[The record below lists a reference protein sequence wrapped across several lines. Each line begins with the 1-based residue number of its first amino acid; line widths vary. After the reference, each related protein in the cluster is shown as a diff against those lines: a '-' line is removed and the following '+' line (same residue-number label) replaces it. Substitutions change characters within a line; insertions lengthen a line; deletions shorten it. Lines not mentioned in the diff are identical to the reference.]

1 MPLHCIAGIS
11 ERKNLN
17 ALLALGRKGM
27 NSYSQRLLRIM
38 AAAAFCVAFAVAG
51 LGQNLTDPDPNSPVP
66 VLMTIQ
72 GSNRAVAL
80 PAERLG
86 AARIKSVT
94 EEAFR
99 PDSRVVLFVRNLSL
113 MPGEGANAFRI
124 YVEHANGRNY
134 TFPVLSIE
142 PYNDPSAGRG
152 IYALTIQLTDQNRFW
167 EAPSADGDVLVAVTW
182 RGLIS
187 NKVRL
192 GLGKTGGPIVDPS
205 GSTSMMPDGG
215 TTTAPAPEYV
225 GYRWSSDRKR
235 FLQQATFGPTA
246 ALDERIRRIG
256 PRTWLAEQ
264 FEAPY
269 PSAGFPYPDFPQK
282 TADAGS
288 ATGGCG
294 MFTGQ
299 EQQVCVRDHYSMY
312 QPQTWF
318 MREAFYGD
326 AQLRHRVAWAL
337 NQIWVTAFPEVQQNR
352 HMIEYHKVLS
362 KNAFGN
368 FRDLMGP
375 RVFDVPTSTAGL
387 NTCSSCGITL
397 NPAMGQYLDMAIS
410 TRNNPNENYARELM
424 QLFSVGLFMLNQDG
438 TYQTD
443 GQGNL
448 IPTYDQNVVN
458 DLTKVLTGWTL
469 CNNAANCPNIVSGAP
484 NYIDPMLLNTNNHD
498 LTAKTLL
505 SYPGSTT
512 TNVPACP
519 APCTTVA
526 QRAAYANASMIQALD
541 NIFNHPNVGPF
552 ISRILIQHM
561 VTSSPSPAYVSR
573 VAGVFNNNGFGTRG
587 DMKAVVK
594 AILLDPEA
602 RGDVKTDPNY
612 GKLREPMQ
620 LMTNFARA
628 FNVKSADGLGLSDG
642 NFIRGRTEFVNMGQ
656 VPFMSPTVFNF
667 YPPDYVIPG
676 TSLNGPEFAIMNTG
690 TSIARANFFN
700 RMVFTAP
707 AFAVQLPDTP
717 NGTSFD
723 FNDLQALVVAD
734 PTNNLLL
741 DELNN
746 RMLHGQMSAQMRSTL
761 QTAINAIT
769 VSSPPTATQARDR
782 VRQAVYLIAT
792 SSQFQVQR

>member
-1 MPLHCIAGIS
+1 MKS
-11 ERKNLN
+11 RF
-17 ALLALGRKGM
+17 
-27 NSYSQRLLRIM
+27 SQHLLRIL
-38 AAAAFCVAFAVAG
+38 AAPAIIAVFAVVG
-51 LGQNLTDPDPNSPVP
+51 SGQQLSDPDPNSPTP
-66 VLMTIQ
+66 VLLSLK
-72 GSNRAVAL
+72 GSTRAVAL

-86 AARIKSVT
+86 KVPIKTVT
-94 EEAFR
+94 EEEAFR
-99 PDSRVVLFVRNLSL
+99 PDSRVVLFVSNLRL
-113 MPGEGANAFRI
+113 MQGEGANAFRV
-124 YVEHANGRNY
+124 YVLHENGRNY
-134 TFPVLSIE
+134 SFPVLNIE
-142 PYNDPSAGRG
+142 PYSEPGMPRG
-152 IYALTIQLTDQNRFW
+152 VYSLTIQLTDQNGFW
-167 EAPSADGDVLVAVTW
+167 EAPTANGDILVGVTW

-187 NKVRL
+187 NMVRL
-192 GLGKTGGPIVDPS
+192 GFGATGGKIADPP
-205 GSTSMMPDGG
+205 GSRPTPVG
-215 TTTAPAPEYV
+215 TQPQTPEYV
-225 GYRWSSDRKR
+225 GYRWSGDRKR
-235 FLQQATFGPTA
+235 FLQQAAFGPTA
-246 ALDERIRRIG
+246 ALDDRIRRIG

-269 PSAGFPYPDFPQK
+269 PSASNPYPNFPLMPVNVS
-282 TADAGS
+282 ADCQNNIPAN
-288 ATGGCG
+288 
-294 MFTGQ
+294 
-299 EQQVCVRDHYSMY
+299 CVRDHYSMY

-318 MREAFYGD
+318 IKEAFYGD

-337 NQIWVTAFPEVQQNR
+337 AQVWVTAFPEIQQNR
-352 HMIEYHKVLS
+352 HMVEYHKVLS
-362 KNAFGN
+362 KYAFGN

-375 RVFDVPTSTAGL
+375 RVFDVPTTTAGL
-387 NTCSSCGITL
+387 NTCSSCGMTL

-410 TRNNPNENYARELM
+410 TRQNPNENYAREIM
-424 QLFSVGLFMLNQDG
+424 QLFSIGLFMLNQDG

-443 GQGNL
+443 GQGNP

-458 DLTKVLTGWTL
+458 DLTKVLTGWTF
-469 CNNAANCPNIVSGAP
+469 CNNVNNCPNLVSGAP
-484 NYIDPMLLNTNNHD
+484 NFIDPLLLNTNNHD

-512 TNVPACP
+512 TNIAACP

-552 ISRILIQHM
+552 ISRILIQHL
-561 VTSSPSPAYVSR
+561 VTSSPTPAYVARIS
-573 VAGVFNNNGFGTRG
+573 AVFNDNGFGTRG

-612 GKLREPMQ
+612 GKLREPVQ

-628 FNVKSADGLGLSDG
+628 FNVRSADGLGLSDG
-642 NFIRGRTEFVNMGQ
+642 NFVNGRAELTNMGQ
-656 VPFMSPTVFNF
+656 VPFRPPTVFNF
-667 YPPDYVIPG
+667 YPPDYIIPG

-707 AFAVQLPDTP
+707 TYAVALPDSP

-723 FNDLQALVVAD
+723 FSDLQALVIAD

-741 DELNN
+741 DDLNN
-746 RMLHGQMSAQMRSTL
+746 RMLHGTMSAQYRATL
-761 QTAINAIT
+761 QTAINAFT
-769 VSSPPTATQARDR
+769 VSNPPTATQALNR

-792 SSQFQVQR
+792 SSQYQVQR

>member
-1 MPLHCIAGIS
+1 MK
-11 ERKNLN
+11 R
-17 ALLALGRKGM
+17 
-27 NSYSQRLLRIM
+27 YSQRLLRIA
-38 AAAAFCVAFAVAG
+38 AAAAFCVVIAGGGFA
-51 LGQNLTDPDPNSPVP
+51 QNITDPDPNSPTP
-66 VLMTIQ
+66 VLLSIQ

-80 PAERLG
+80 PAERAGRLQIKN
-86 AARIKSVT
+86 AR

-99 PDSRVVLFVRNLSL
+99 PNSRVVIFVRNLTL
-113 MPGEGANAFRI
+113 MPGEGANAFRV

-134 TFPVLSIE
+134 SFPVLSIE

-167 EAPSADGDVLVAVTW
+167 EAPTAEGDILIAVTW

-187 NKVRL
+187 NKLRL
-192 GLGKTGGPIVDPS
+192 GFGAIGGKIADPPGATEMMPETTPS
-205 GSTSMMPDGG
+205 G
-215 TTTAPAPEYV
+215 PAPEY
-225 GYRWSSDRKR
+225 GSYRWSSDRKR
-235 FLQQATFGPTA
+235 FLEQATFGPTA
-246 ALDERIRRIG
+246 ALDDRLRRIG
-256 PRTWLAEQ
+256 LRTWLAEQ

-269 PSAGFPYPDFPQK
+269 PSAFPYPDFPQK
-282 TADAGS
+282 TNDAAN

-299 EQQVCVRDHYSMY
+299 EQQICVRDHYTMY

-318 MREAFYGD
+318 IKEAFYGD

-337 NQIWVTAFPEVQQNR
+337 NQIWVTAAPEVQQNR

-362 KNAFGN
+362 KYAFGN

-375 RVFDVPTSTAGL
+375 RAFDVPTSTAGL
-387 NTCSSCGITL
+387 NTCSSCGMTL

-410 TRNNPNENYARELM
+410 TRNNPNENYAREIM
-424 QLFSVGLFMLNQDG
+424 QLFTIGLFMLNEDG

-443 GQGNL
+443 EQGNP

-484 NYIDPMLLNTNNHD
+484 NYIDPMLLNANNHD

-512 TNVPACP
+512 TSVPACP
-519 APCTTVA
+519 APCNTVPL
-526 QRAAYANASMIQALD
+526 RAAYANASMIQALD

-552 ISRILIQHM
+552 ISKILIQHL

-594 AILLDPEA
+594 TILLDPEA

-612 GKLREPMQ
+612 GKLREPVQ
-620 LMTNFARA
+620 LMTTFARA
-628 FNVKSADGLGLSDG
+628 FNVRSADGLGLSDG
-642 NFIRGRTEFVNMGQ
+642 NFVRGRSELAAMAQ
-656 VPFMSPTVFNF
+656 VPFLSPTVFNF
-667 YPPDYVIPG
+667 YPPDYIIPG

-700 RMVFTAP
+700 RMVFTNP
-707 AFAVQLPDTP
+707 AYSVSLPDSP

-723 FNDLQALVVAD
+723 ASDLQALVIAD

-746 RMLHGQMSAQMRSTL
+746 RMLHGQMSAEMRSTL
-761 QTAINAIT
+761 QTAINAYT
-769 VSSPPTATQARDR
+769 VSNPPTAAQATNR

-792 SSQFQVQR
+792 SSQYQVQR